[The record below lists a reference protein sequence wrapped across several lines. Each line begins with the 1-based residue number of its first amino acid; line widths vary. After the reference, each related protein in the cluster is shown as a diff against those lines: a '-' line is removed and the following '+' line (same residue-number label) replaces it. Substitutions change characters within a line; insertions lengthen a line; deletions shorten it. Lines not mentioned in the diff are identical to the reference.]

1 MQPDS
6 PSVLPLGAE
15 RIVRHGA
22 AAASEVIAHCQTR
35 ALDSDHA
42 HHSPAVGPS
51 RPAFVVHAEIRAL
64 LQETG
69 GWLWG
74 PTRERYEALRDE
86 WVEAVR
92 GEMTTAA

>member
-1 MQPDS
+1 MSS
-6 PSVLPLGAE
+6 PSSPA
-15 RIVRHGA
+15 GA
-22 AAASEVIAHCQTR
+22 ARSAA
-35 ALDSDHA
+35 
-42 HHSPAVGPS
+42 AVD
-51 RPAFVVHAEIRAL
+51 ADIRAL
-64 LQETG
+64 LRETG